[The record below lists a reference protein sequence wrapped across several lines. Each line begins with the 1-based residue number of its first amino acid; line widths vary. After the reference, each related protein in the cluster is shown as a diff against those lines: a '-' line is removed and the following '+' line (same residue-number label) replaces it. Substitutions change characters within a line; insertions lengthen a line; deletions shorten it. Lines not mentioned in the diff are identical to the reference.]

1 MNDRFFK
8 FVNLRIKESLNNAI
22 LYDHGNSLWV
32 CTSEFDNW
40 YFEYQNNQSLTF
52 NSIYFDPVLEVF
64 SISKNEKSK
73 FLKEWFEKHI
83 KLHVRSVSR
92 RNSDLS
98 YLLMEHRK
106 KEKKWDLKDR
116 YGFPYDTVKNIVEI
130 KKKDKKK
137 IVFLEKFL
145 ENNNYS

>member
-1 MNDRFFK
+1 
-8 FVNLRIKESLNNAI
+8 
-22 LYDHGNSLWV
+22 
-32 CTSEFDNW
+32 
-40 YFEYQNNQSLTF
+40 
-52 NSIYFDPVLEVF
+52 LELF

-98 YLLMEHRK
+98 YLLMENRK

-137 IVFLEKFL
+137 IVLLEKFL
-145 ENNNYS
+145 EKNNYS

>member
-1 MNDRFFK
+1 MNDKFLK
-8 FVNLRIKESLNNAI
+8 FVNLRIRESLNDAI
-22 LYDHGNSLWV
+22 LHDHGGSLWV
-32 CTSEFDNW
+32 CAPEFDNW

-52 NSIYFDPVLEVF
+52 NSIYFDPILELF

-116 YGFPYDTVKNIVEI
+116 YGFPYETVKNIVEI
-130 KKKDKKK
+130 KKKDKKR
-137 IVFLEKFL
+137 VVLLEKFL
-145 ENNNYS
+145 EKNNYS

>member
-1 MNDRFFK
+1 MNDKFLK
-8 FVNLRIKESLNNAI
+8 FVNLRIRESLNDAI
-22 LYDHGNSLWV
+22 LHDHGGSLWV
-32 CTSEFDNW
+32 CTAEFDNW

-52 NSIYFDPVLEVF
+52 NSIYFDPILELF

-116 YGFPYDTVKNIVEI
+116 YGFPYETVKNIVEI

>member
-22 LYDHGNSLWV
+22 LHDHGNSLWV

-116 YGFPYDTVKNIVEI
+116 YGFPYETVKNIVEI
-130 KKKDKKK
+130 KKKDKKR
-137 IVFLEKFL
+137 VVLLEKFL
-145 ENNNYS
+145 EKNNYS